1 MFKRY
6 ASATVIEKISIA
18 QAKKIVHAEDE
29 SPMSFEYD
37 PENFTYFRCRAITAN
52 EANGNGDLFPDEHL
66 RKSFKTFVGVGL
78 YKDHDSDSIDKAI
91 GKVLWAEY
99 IVPNEGNP
107 YVETICAV
115 DKQLA
120 PDLARRVESG
130 IATSVSMGCSVR
142 EAECGVGGCGN
153 IARNPQELCQHMMP
167 GFGVKGRRNPDGSTI
182 YEINRGIQFTELSL
196 VTVPADPTA
205 RIFEVYAKLEE
216 RKASMSRADFVQEL
230 VRIAESATAEQM
242 SGLREYLD
250 KNGLTY
256 EKTLGA
262 EASFGDNS
270 QKRVERKDKLVEHT
284 MGLSIS
290 YLKGASLASSFF
302 VARDASASYRVAAA
316 DVLPIVVQKSIQAGD
331 AGVVTPEGLISDLT
345 QKYASV
351 GDFKAWAKRRRKKN
365 RDAMKKCSDAPATG
379 VDSVETAKPACTE
392 EAGKPRVDELSK
404 EVKASDSNN
413 GRSEMDKKVP
423 VALEKK
429 ADAAPVAAP
438 AAAVAE
444 VVLEPVVEVAAQPEA
459 EKPLDEKGEIF
470 AAFEALRKYV
480 ESKLA
485 DGTKREAVKT
495 EMNVGKTVSDG
506 EHGDK
511 SVNVSAK
518 GVEEPK
524 TESPKGH
531 MDKGAALKVEA
542 MDKDWSINPKE
553 LEKPAKVAKSTDN
566 MPHVMSVDRKEL
578 SSEAVDANTG
588 GNAGGLVKKYYN
600 RLPSNGPGEAPKA
613 LDAKSAQDPEK
624 EMLRKA
630 LAEEKA
636 KVAQGEEKERLQAVA
651 DKVYEVVTAMK
662 EKNLLADGKEDA
674 VIDTLTARFADIGQ
688 LENLKTLFAHL
699 SIRKATAEIGAPSE
713 NEELPVGSIVPQVFE
728 TVENTEDA
736 VLKMASIW
744 NR

>member
-6 ASATVIEKISIA
+6 ASAAVIEKISHA
-18 QAKKIVHAEDE
+18 VAKKILHAEDAA
-29 SPMSFEYD
+29 PASFEYD
-37 PENFTYFRCRAITAN
+37 PDNFTYFRCRAITAN
-52 EANGNGDLFPDEHL
+52 ETNGNGDLFPDEHL
-66 RKSFKTFVGVGL
+66 RTSYKTFVGVGL

-91 GKVLWAEY
+91 GKVLYAEY
-99 IVPNEGNP
+99 IVPDKGNP

-142 EAECGVGGCGN
+142 EAECGVPGCGN
-153 IARNPQELCQHMMP
+153 IAKNPNELCQHMMP
-167 GFGVKGRRNPDGSTI
+167 GFGCKGRKNPDGSTI
-182 YEINRGIQFTELSL
+182 FEINRGIQFTELSL

-205 RIFEVYAKLEE
+205 RIFEVYAQLES
-216 RKASMSRADFVQEL
+216 RKASMSRADFVTEL
-230 VRIAESATAEQM
+230 VRIAESATSEQM
-242 SGLREYLD
+242 DKLRDYLD
-250 KNGLTY
+250 KQGLTY

-262 EASFGDNS
+262 HAHFYPDAS
-270 QKRVERKDKLVEHT
+270 KPVERKDKLVEQT
-284 MGLSIS
+284 MGLSIT
-290 YLKGASLASSFF
+290 YVKGSSLGSSFF
-302 VARDASASYRVAAA
+302 VARDASATYRVAAS
-316 DVLPIVVQKSIQAGD
+316 DVLPVVVQKSIVDGD
-331 AGVVTPEGLISDLT
+331 LGVVTPERLIADLA

-365 RDAMKKCSDAPATG
+365 RNAMGRTKCDDKSAETKAES
-379 VDSVETAKPACTE
+379 VDTALPVTEAQKPV
-392 EAGKPRVDELSK
+392 VDNLSK
-404 EVKASDSNN
+404 EVKASESDN
-413 GRSEMDKKVP
+413 GRSKMDKIQE
-423 VALEKK
+423 LKK
-429 ADAAPVAAP
+429 IAADAAAAVAAAE

-444 VVLEPVVEVAAQPEA
+444 TPAVEAPAVAVVEAKPED
-459 EKPLDEKGEIF
+459 KTNEIL
-470 AAFEALRKYV
+470 AAFNALRTYV
-480 ESKLA
+480 ESKLV
-485 DGTKREAVKT
+485 DTTKREAVKT
-495 EMNVGKTVSDG
+495 ELNVGKTVSDG

-553 LEKPAKVAKSTDN
+553 LEKAPKVTKATDN
-566 MPHVMSVDRKEL
+566 MPAVISLDRKEMNA
-578 SSEAVDANTG
+578 EAVDANTG
-588 GNAGGLVKKYYN
+588 GNAGGTVKKFYN

-613 LDAKSAQDPEK
+613 LDAKSALDPEK

-636 KVAQGEEKERLQAVA
+636 KVAKASEKERLQAVA

-662 EKNLLADGKEDA
+662 ANNLLADGKEDA
-674 VIDTLTARFADIGQ
+674 VIDTLTARFADLNQ
-688 LENLKTLFAHL
+688 LDNLKTLFAHL
-699 SIRKATAEIGAPSE
+699 SIRKAAAPESDVTPE
-713 NEELPVGSIVPQVFE
+713 NELPVGQVVPQVFE